1 MTKGTR
7 MSIQSHRRRV
17 AAVALAA
24 GAALL
29 AGAAPAA
36 AHIQVRPAEAAPGDP
51 VLWTVLVPNERDLA
65 TTKVELAIPKG
76 VIPFS
81 YEPLPGWTRTLTKNP
96 NQSVRSIVWSGNL
109 KPSEVLV
116 TQFLATTPDQAGP
129 ISWKAIQTSSD
140 GQKVRWIGGPG
151 SEEPASV
158 TQISA
163 SAPRQ
168 NAGGEGDESA
178 AAVPAAA
185 PDVAGDD
192 GGSGDGL
199 AVAALIVGGLG
210 LATGIA
216 ALVLGRRRTRT

>member
-1 MTKGTR
+1 MD
-7 MSIQSHRRRV
+7 IPRRLIR
-17 AAVALAA
+17 AALLA
-24 GAALL
+24 GAVLL

-51 VLWTVLVPNERDLA
+51 VLWTVLVPNERDVA

-116 TQFLATTPDQAGP
+116 TQFLATTPDQTGP
-129 ISWKAIQTSSD
+129 ISWKAIQTYAD

-151 SEEPASV
+151 TEEPASI

-163 SAPRQ
+163 SASRQ

-178 AAVPAAA
+178 GATATTAKE
-185 PDVAGDD
+185 DGGDD

-199 AVAALIVGGLG
+199 AIAALIVGGLG
-210 LATGIA
+210 LVAGVA
-216 ALVLGRRRTRT
+216 ALVLGRRRQAA

>member
-1 MTKGTR
+1 MDLP
-7 MSIQSHRRRV
+7 RRLIRV
-17 AAVALAA
+17 ALLA
-24 GAALL
+24 GAAL
-29 AGAAPAA
+29 AMGAAPAA

-51 VLWTVLVPNERDLA
+51 VLWTVLVPNERDVA
-65 TTKVELAIPKG
+65 TTKVELAIPDG

-81 YEPLPGWTRTLTKNP
+81 YEPLPGWKRTLTKNP
-96 NQSVRSIVWSGNL
+96 NQSVRSVVWTGNL
-109 KPSEVLV
+109 KPTEVLV

-129 ISWKAIQTSSD
+129 ISWKAIQTYAD

-178 AAVPAAA
+178 SATATTAKE
-185 PDVAGDD
+185 DGGDD

-199 AVAALIVGGLG
+199 AIAALIVGGLG
-210 LATGIA
+210 LVAGLA
-216 ALVLGRRRTRT
+216 ALVLGRRRQVA